1 MNPKFETVREALDLI
16 REIQAL
22 DDKNLR
28 DRLYQL
34 VMSELDPQPVVIPPP
49 PAGYIKTEV
58 IENGRSITSF
68 GPEPSPTPHIEGRE
82 LIGSQR
88 AITREPFQITDPPPR
103 KASRR
108 STSTRRG
115 TQGDTILKALN
126 HFPEGIFASELAEVI
141 DDPDLKSRV
150 SHILWDLAKDGQC
163 VKSRGKMAGK
173 DAGGR
178 NSQMYKYYPISSL
191 EEGRNK

>member
-1 MNPKFETVREALDLI
+1 MNQKFETVREALELI

-22 DDKNLR
+22 DDKGLR

-34 VMSELDPQPVVIPPP
+34 VMAELDQSGPPPIPP
-49 PAGYIKTEV
+49 GEYVRTERF
-58 IENGRSITSF
+58 ENGRVLTSF
-68 GPEPSPTPHIEGRE
+68 VPTPVSTPLTEGRE

-88 AITREPFQITDPPPR
+88 AITREPFQVIPPSPR
-103 KASRR
+103 KSHRR
-108 STSTRRG
+108 STSTQRG
-115 TQGDTILKALN
+115 AQGFTILKALN

-163 VKSRGKMAGK
+163 IKSRGKTAGK
-173 DAGGR
+173 DSAGR
-178 NSQMYKYYPISSL
+178 NSQMYKYFPKTERG
-191 EEGRNK
+191 EE